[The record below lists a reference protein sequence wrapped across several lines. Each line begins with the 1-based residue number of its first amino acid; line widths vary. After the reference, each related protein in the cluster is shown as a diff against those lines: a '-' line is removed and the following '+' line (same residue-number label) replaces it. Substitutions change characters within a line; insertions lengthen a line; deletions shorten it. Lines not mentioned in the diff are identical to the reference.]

1 MQSVIVHPGTI
12 EEAVRDRGATRHL
25 PHREA
30 ERAILP
36 SKTMVP
42 LERLAVYQGMYPLRM
57 RDALAADYPGL
68 RAFLGDH
75 LFAHF
80 VADYVA
86 KHPSRSY
93 TLNRLGDAVPD
104 YVKTWHHPKRAF
116 LADLARL
123 ELAITEAF
131 DAVEDAGPAVAPP
144 AHVDADWESRRF
156 GIAPTL
162 KLLSFR
168 HAAGQALD
176 ALKTGRRAA
185 ARPKASWAAVHRRR
199 FVVYRMD
206 LTRGEFHLL
215 SALAAGEPLG
225 KALRL
230 AARRAGKPLS
240 PAAVRRAFRVWTSEG
255 ILRATRELRASAP
268 AGAERVPGTRT

>member
-1 MQSVIVHPGTI
+1 MADLRTLERWMQSVIVHPGTI
-12 EEAVRDRGATRHL
+12 EDAVRGRTATRHL
-25 PHREA
+25 PRREV

-36 SKTMVP
+36 SKTMAP

-57 RDALAADYPGL
+57 HDALAADYPGL
-68 RAFLGDH
+68 KAFLGRH
-75 LFAHF
+75 LFEHF

-93 TLNRLGDAVPD
+93 TLNRLGDHVPEFAM
-104 YVKTWHHPKRAF
+104 TWRHPKRPF

-123 ELAITEAF
+123 EFAITQAF
-131 DAVEDAGPAVAPP
+131 DADEGPAHAASPP

-162 KLLSFR
+162 RLLSFR
-168 HAAGQALD
+168 HAAGPALD
-176 ALKTGRRAA
+176 ALKASRRAP
-185 ARPKASWAAVHRRR
+185 ARPKASWAAVHRRS
-199 FVVYRMD
+199 FVVYRLD

-225 KALRL
+225 RALRL
-230 AARRAGKPLS
+230 AARKAGKPLS
-240 PAAVRRAFRVWTSEG
+240 PAAVRKAFRVWTSEG
-255 ILRATRELRASAP
+255 ILRA
-268 AGAERVPGTRT
+268 

>member
-1 MQSVIVHPGTI
+1 MPELKALERWMQAAIVHPGTI
-12 EEAVRDRGATRHL
+12 EEAVRSRAATRHL
-25 PHREA
+25 PLREA

-36 SKTMVP
+36 SRTMAP

-68 RAFLGDH
+68 SAFLGDH
-75 LFAHF
+75 LFEHF

-86 KHPSRSY
+86 VHPSRSY
-93 TLNRLGDAVPD
+93 TLNRLGDHVPEF
-104 YVKTWHHPKRAF
+104 VRTWHHEKRAF

-123 ELAITEAF
+123 ELAITETF
-131 DAVEDAGPAVAPP
+131 DAEEDAPAEPP
-144 AHVDADWESRRF
+144 VHVDADWERRRF

-162 KLLSFR
+162 RLLAFR
-168 HAAGQALD
+168 HDAGPALAALRA
-176 ALKTGRRAA
+176 GRRAST
-185 ARPKASWAAVHRRR
+185 RPKPSWTAVHRRS
-199 FVVYRMD
+199 FVVYRLD

-215 SALAAGEPLG
+215 TALAAGQPLG

-230 AARRAGKPLS
+230 AARKAGKALS

-255 ILRATRELRASAP
+255 IIRN
-268 AGAERVPGTRT
+268 